1 MSKQPLTDAEY
12 VATLG
17 TRCPVCQ
24 GTHFDGGSI
33 DFHGTAGAAAV
44 NASQKIWCMN
54 CGARWIDTYTLTGYT
69 DLDTS
74 ACDT

>member
-1 MSKQPLTDAEY
+1 MTMTTLTDAEY

-24 GTHFDGGSI
+24 STRLDGGSVEI
-33 DFHGTAGAAAV
+33 DGTA
-44 NASQKIWCMN
+44 ASQEIWCMN
-54 CGARWIDTYTLTGYT
+54 CGASWTDIYTLTGYT